1 VCGLTRDSEV
11 RVDQMLAWD
20 NSLLRR
26 DLGPVPE
33 AIRDEVRRA
42 VLEFLDLF

>member
-1 VCGLTRDSEV
+1 V
-11 RVDQMLAWD
+11 RADPRQRRPRGPDVAWD
-20 NSLLRR
+20 NSLFRR

-42 VLEFLDLF
+42 VLEFLDLL